1 MQIYLED
8 YMSELTNIENGK
20 VKLSLKIPAEDYR
33 RALESAYRRT
43 GAHYNIPGFR
53 KGKVPRKVIEATYG
67 VNVFWD
73 EEFDSLVQSV
83 YSDALAEH
91 NLVPEIQPNIEFTE
105 VSEQDGVSFTAE
117 VVLHPTVKLGQYKG
131 IEAPVIEYNVTDE
144 EVSAEIQKKLNE
156 MATEAAV
163 EDRPVRQGDIVTLDF
178 AGFMG
183 DEQFEGGTAE
193 GYKLKIGSGSF
204 IPGFEEQM
212 VGMNIGDERD
222 INVTFPEDYHAENL
236 AGKPVV
242 FKVKVHA
249 ITEEN
254 VPELNDEF
262 VQDISEC
269 STVDEYTAYVRGDLE
284 KRAAERAKNERT
296 DLILQ
301 KVIDNAEVEIHGD
314 IVSSEVDMQIDRF
327 DKQLQSF
334 GADLKSYLEYAHLS
348 IEDMRKDY
356 EQAAQRQLKSQ
367 YVMMAIIDAEK
378 LEPTDE
384 DFREVIAMSDT
395 AKQQHWDDEKIDA
408 ELNDNRMKYAV
419 SALYNAAVKMLVA
432 NAVVPAAAPAE
443 EAPAAE

>member
-314 IVSSEVDMQIDRF
+314 IVSAEVDMQIDRF

-356 EQAAQRQLKSQ
+356 EGRSASAQIPVRYDGNHRRGKARAHRRGFPRG
-367 YVMMAIIDAEK
+367 YRNERHCK
-378 LEPTDE
+378 
-384 DFREVIAMSDT
+384 
-395 AKQQHWDDEKIDA
+395 
-408 ELNDNRMKYAV
+408 
-419 SALYNAAVKMLVA
+419 
-432 NAVVPAAAPAE
+432 AAALG
-443 EAPAAE
+443 

>member
-1 MQIYLED
+1 
-8 YMSELTNIENGK
+8 MSELTNIENGK
-20 VKLSLKIPAEDYR
+20 VKLNLKIPAEDYR

-269 STVDEYTAYVRGDLE
+269 STVDEYTAYVRCDLE

-314 IVSSEVDMQIDRF
+314 IVSAEVDMQIDRF

-395 AKQQHWDDEKIDA
+395 AKQQHWDDEKSMPNLRTTA
-408 ELNDNRMKYAV
+408 
-419 SALYNAAVKMLVA
+419 
-432 NAVVPAAAPAE
+432 
-443 EAPAAE
+443 

>member
-53 KGKVPRKVIEATYG
+53 KGKVPRKVIEAPYG

-222 INVTFPEDYHAENL
+222 INVTFPEDYGNEDLNGKEAVFETTLNYIKESVTPELTDDWVKENL
-236 AGKPVV
+236 G
-242 FKVKVHA
+242 
-249 ITEEN
+249 ESMS
-254 VPELNDEF
+254 LN
-262 VQDISEC
+262 S
-269 STVDEYTAYVRGDLE
+269 VDELKAFVKSTMLYDNQASDVY
-284 KRAAERAKNERT
+284 T
-296 DLILQ
+296 DLHDKASYADELPQTALDYYRDVLLYRIYTNAQ
-301 KVIDNAEVEIHGD
+301 KYGTDMNTLLSSGMMGSIYDSVDAYLADANDSIKSITQQALLMQAVAEKTGFKCDTATMNAD
-314 IVSSEVDMQIDRF
+314 
-327 DKQLQSF
+327 F
-334 GADLKSYLEYAHLS
+334 GRYYGTTDP
-348 IEDMRKDY
+348 
-356 EQAAQRQLKSQ
+356 SQ
-367 YVMMAIIDAEK
+367 YVSAYGENYIKMNVLQSDVMQNLIDN
-378 LEPTDE
+378 
-384 DFREVIAMSDT
+384 V
-395 AKQQHWDDEKIDA
+395 
-408 ELNDNRMKYAV
+408 KY
-419 SALYNAAVKMLVA
+419 
-432 NAVVPAAAPAE
+432 E
-443 EAPAAE
+443 

>member
-1 MQIYLED
+1 
-8 YMSELTNIENGK
+8 MSELTNIENGK

-314 IVSSEVDMQIDRF
+314 IVSAEVDMQIDRF

-408 ELNDNRMKYAV
+408 ELKDNRMEYAV

>member
-1 MQIYLED
+1 
-8 YMSELTNIENGK
+8 MSELTNIENGK

-314 IVSSEVDMQIDRF
+314 IVSAEVDMQIDRF

-378 LEPTDE
+378 LEPPT
-384 DFREVIAMSDT
+384 RI
-395 AKQQHWDDEKIDA
+395 
-408 ELNDNRMKYAV
+408 
-419 SALYNAAVKMLVA
+419 SARLSQ
-432 NAVVPAAAPAE
+432 
-443 EAPAAE
+443 

>member
-1 MQIYLED
+1 
-8 YMSELTNIENGK
+8 MSELTNIENGK

-53 KGKVPRKVIEATYG
+53 KGKAPRKVIEATYG

-91 NLVPEIQPNIEFTE
+91 NLVPEIQTNIEFTE
-105 VSEQDGVSFTAE
+105 VSEQDGVSFTVE

-163 EDRPVRQGDIVTLDF
+163 EDRPVRQGDIVTLEF
-178 AGFMG
+178 AGFKG

-314 IVSSEVDMQIDRF
+314 IVSAEVDMQIDRF

-408 ELNDNRMKYAV
+408 ELKDNRMK
-419 SALYNAAVKMLVA
+419 
-432 NAVVPAAAPAE
+432 
-443 EAPAAE
+443 